1 MKDKYKV
8 VLVTTK
14 GCEGCR
20 IQKNLLDKVYEDY
33 IGSYKY
39 TTIDKDK
46 IKETFASVCT
56 NTEEPLVIS
65 DFPAT
70 IFIIDNW
77 IFRTCIGTRTKETLK
92 QYVEEMLQ
100 TGGVYHKV
108 SK

>member
-1 MKDKYKV
+1 MINISR
-8 VLVTTK
+8 L
-14 GCEGCR
+14 R
-20 IQKNLLDKVYEDY
+20 HLDYNE
-33 IGSYKY
+33 I
-39 TTIDKDK
+39 TEDK
-46 IKETFASVCT
+46 IRETFASIRT

-77 IFRTCIGTRTKETLK
+77 VFLFFICTRTKETLK